1 MSARAEPEASTEE
14 VDPDAGSAAGWRAW
28 APAVILAAFAVGLL
42 AVVGWNLLRELSSL
56 SVGLPPLIAA
66 GIGGTLGG
74 GLLYASAWLGRSE
87 LNPAARWRVAGVAM
101 AGAAVFAGVMTL
113 TMAVR
118 AAEGRTVAE
127 PQFVLFTAAGAG
139 GIGGVLVGWLY
150 AQARHD
156 AYEAEIARDEAERAR
171 EEAEAAQR
179 ELEAAKRE
187 TEEAKRATETLLE
200 QARRTRDDLELV
212 NSVIRHDIKN
222 SLMVIESRA
231 DFLAD
236 QFEDVEADA
245 VDDRTVEF
253 LETITSQ
260 AEEIEEQVD
269 RAGAVIETLASEEPD
284 VEPVPLGDALRSQV
298 DTVRDSFD
306 VAIEVDWHD
315 VDPATTRVQANGLLP
330 DVLGNVLTNAVAH
343 HDGDNPTIE
352 IDVTADGGSVTCR
365 IADDGPGVADDRK
378 EAVFRRGESS
388 GEGGFGLFFVDR
400 MLQEYGGS
408 VHIED
413 SDLGGAAF
421 VFEFHEA

>member
-1 MSARAEPEASTEE
+1 MSARAGSEASTDE
-14 VDPDAGSAAGWRAW
+14 VDPEGGSAAGWRTW
-28 APAVILAAFAVGLL
+28 APAAIMAAFAVGLL
-42 AVVGWNLLRELSSL
+42 AIVAWNFFQEVSTL

-66 GIGGTLGG
+66 GIGVTLGG
-74 GLLYASAWLGRSE
+74 GLLYASAWLARSD
-87 LNPAARWRVAGVAM
+87 LNPAARWRVAGIAL

-127 PQFVLFTAAGAG
+127 PQFVLFTATGSG
-139 GIGGVLVGWLY
+139 GLGGVLVGWLY

-156 AYEAEIARDEAERAR
+156 AHEAEIARDEAERAR

-179 ELEAAKRE
+179 ELEAAQRE

-222 SLMVIESRA
+222 SPMVIGSRA
-231 DFLAD
+231 EFLAN
-236 QFEDVEADA
+236 QFEGVEADA

-253 LETITSQ
+253 LETIVSQ
-260 AEEIEEQVD
+260 GKEIEEQVD

-284 VEPVPLGDALRSQV
+284 VEPVSLGDALLSQV

-306 VAIEVDWHD
+306 VAIHVDWQN
-315 VDPATTRVQANGLLP
+315 VDPATARVQANGLLP
-330 DVLGNVLTNAVAH
+330 DVFGNVLTNAVAH
-343 HDGDNPTIE
+343 HDGECPTIE
-352 IDVTADGGSVTCR
+352 ITVTAADGTVTCR
-365 IADDGPGVADDRK
+365 IADDGPGILEDRRA
-378 EAVFRRGESS
+378 AVFRRGESS

-413 SDLGGAAF
+413 SELGGAAF